1 MANATT
7 AFGFR
12 PVKEPDPSSIITC
25 IALSSYGTA
34 LYVGDAV
41 VPAGSGDATTGYMS
55 VARAAAGD
63 TNVIGV
69 IVGFEPTS
77 PDSLTSK
84 TGAASTTR
92 YVKVVPAFQ
101 STIFEVMAN
110 ASIDVDGWGNRYDL
124 VATAGSAATG
134 YFSGM
139 VLDVSSAATTG
150 KTLVI
155 VGAPQRADNDI
166 AISGGTQTGT
176 KVYVSFL
183 ESLWNNGPGV

>member
-12 PVKEPDPSSIITC
+12 PVKEPDPSSLITC
-25 IALSSYGTA
+25 VALASYGTA
-34 LYVGDAV
+34 LYIGDAV

-55 VARAAAGD
+55 IQRAAAGD

-84 TGAASTTR
+84 TGAASTLR
-92 YVKVVPAFQ
+92 YCKIVPAFQ

-139 VLDVSSAATTG
+139 ALDVSTAGTTV

-155 VGAPQRADNDI
+155 VGAPGRADNEI
-166 AISGGTQTGT
+166 GASGSGTTGT

-183 ESLWNNGPGV
+183 ESLWNNGPGA